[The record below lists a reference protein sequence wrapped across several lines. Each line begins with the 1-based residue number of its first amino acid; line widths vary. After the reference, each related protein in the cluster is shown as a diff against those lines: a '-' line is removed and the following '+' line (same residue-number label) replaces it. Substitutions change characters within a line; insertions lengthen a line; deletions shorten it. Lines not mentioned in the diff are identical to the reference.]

1 MIHILLLD
9 DHAVVRTGY
18 RRLIDAE
25 ADMRVVAEAATAD
38 EACAALRRQPV
49 NVAVVDL
56 SLQLGS
62 GMEAIS
68 RLLARQPDLGILVF
82 TMHQHAGYARQ
93 AFRAGAQGYLTK
105 HADPDDM
112 LAALRKVA
120 QGRRVLSPDMAE
132 LLAND
137 SLEADAA
144 ISRLTPR
151 EFDILRLAVAGEPPA
166 RIAEQLHLSAKTV
179 LNYLSA
185 IRQKL
190 EVHNDIGLMQLALRH
205 GLVAAP
211 GA

>member
-38 EACAALRRQPV
+38 ETCAALRRQPV

-68 RLLARQPDLGILVF
+68 RLLARQPDLAILVF

-93 AFRAGAQGYLTK
+93 AFRAGAQALSDQTRR
-105 HADPDDM
+105 PDDM

-120 QGRRVLSPDMAE
+120 QGAGVVAGHGRAAGQRQPGSRRRHQ
-132 LLAND
+132 
-137 SLEADAA
+137 
-144 ISRLTPR
+144 RLTPR

-166 RIAEQLHLSAKTV
+166 RIAEQLHLSARPC
-179 LNYLSA
+179 S
-185 IRQKL
+185 IICRQFASWKRTT
-190 EVHNDIGLMQLALRH
+190 ILA
-205 GLVAAP
+205 
-211 GA
+211 